1 MAAKNPIISIG
12 LWFDNNAEEAAN
24 FYKSLFAGSSIDQIL
39 RYGNEG
45 QESHKQKPG
54 SVMVVS
60 FQLAG
65 LHFQAINGG
74 PVFNINPS
82 ISLYVVTESEAETE
96 GLWNKLLPGGTVLM
110 PLDKYDW
117 SQKFGWIQDRYGL
130 TWQIGL
136 GNLSDVGQ
144 KITPFLMY
152 VGDKAGK
159 AEEAMKFYMS
169 IFKGSSLDGIV
180 RHPKVSNEPEGHV
193 MHAQFKL
200 ADSKFMVSDSSA
212 DHNFS
217 FNEAVSIIVDCKDQ
231 KEIDYYWTKLTDGGK
246 ESMCGWLFDR
256 FGVAWQVNAVR
267 LTEMLNDKDQKKVD
281 RVTRAF
287 MKMKKFDIAALE
299 KAFNGL
305 THATP

>member
-1 MAAKNPIISIG
+1 MAKKPIISIG
-12 LWFDNNAEEAAN
+12 LWFDKHAEEAAN

-45 QESHKQKPG
+45 QETHNQEPG

-74 PVFNINPS
+74 PLFKINPS
-82 ISLYVVTESEAETE
+82 ISLYVVTESEGETE
-96 GLWNKLLPGGTVLM
+96 ALWNELLPGGRVLM
-110 PLDKYDW
+110 ALDKYDW
-117 SQKFGWIQDRYGL
+117 SLKFGWIQDKYGL

-136 GNLSDVGQ
+136 GKLSDVGQ

-152 VGDKAGK
+152 VGDNAGK

-169 IFKGSSLDGIV
+169 IFKGSSLDGIL
-180 RHPKVSNEPEGHV
+180 RHPKGSNEPEGHV

-200 ADSKFMVSDSSA
+200 ADSKFMVSDSSD

-231 KEIDYYWTKLTDGGK
+231 KEVDYYWKSLLADGGK
-246 ESMCGWLFDR
+246 ESMCGWLYDK
-256 FGVAWQVNAVR
+256 FGVSWQVNAER
-267 LTEMLNDKDQKKVD
+267 LTKMLADKDQKKVD
-281 RVTRAF
+281 RVTKAF
-287 MKMKKFDIAALE
+287 LKMRKFDIAQLE
-299 KAFNGL
+299 KAFSG
-305 THATP
+305 